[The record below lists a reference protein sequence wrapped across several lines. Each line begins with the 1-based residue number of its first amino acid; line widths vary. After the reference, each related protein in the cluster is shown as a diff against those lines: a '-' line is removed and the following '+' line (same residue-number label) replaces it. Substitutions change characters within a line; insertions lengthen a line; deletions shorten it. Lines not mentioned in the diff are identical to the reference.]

1 MVKLPSAVNLAMRDQ
16 DFLLSVIVPVYNEA
30 LLIQESVSRLT
41 AAVSQLGCR
50 YEILYVDD
58 GSSDE
63 TFTLLQKERQKNPNL
78 RLLKLTRNFGHQ
90 MAITAGMDSVKGDV
104 VVTIDSDLQDPP
116 ELIAKMF
123 EEWRKGFDIV
133 YARRERRLGETIF
146 KRWTAAI
153 YYRLVRKMSGV
164 NIPVDVGD
172 FRLMSRRALDELNQ
186 LRERHRYV
194 RGLVAWLGYKQTFV
208 NYVRDKRYA
217 GKTKY
222 SLAKMLKF
230 SLDGISSFSTA
241 PLRLATYL
249 GFAAASF
256 SFLYI
261 FYALYVRFITHD
273 VVPGWTTVIIAVFF
287 LGGVQLICLGIM
299 GEYLGMLHEESK
311 RRPLYIVEQTF
322 G

>member
-1 MVKLPSAVNLAMRDQ
+1 MRDQ
-16 DFLLSVIVPVYNEA
+16 DFLLSIIVPVYNEA
-30 LLIQESVSRLT
+30 LLIEESVKRLN
-41 AAVSQLGCR
+41 AAASGLGCR
-50 YEILYVDD
+50 YEIVFVDD
-58 GSSDE
+58 GSKDE
-63 TFTLLQKERQKNPNL
+63 TFALLQKERQHNPHL

-90 MAITAGMDSVKGDV
+90 MAITAAMDQVKGDV
-104 VVTIDSDLQDPP
+104 IVTIDADLQDPP
-116 ELIAKMF
+116 ELIGKML
-123 EEWRKGFDIV
+123 EEWRKGFDVV

-153 YYRLVRKMSGV
+153 FYRLVRKMSGV
-164 NIPVDVGD
+164 DIPVDVGD

-208 NYVRDKRYA
+208 DYVRDKRYA

-222 SLAKMLKF
+222 SLGKMLAF

-241 PLRLATYL
+241 PLRLATWM

-261 FYALYVRFITHD
+261 FYALYVKFITHD
-273 VVPGWTTVIIAVFF
+273 VVAGWTTVIIAVFF
-287 LGGVQLICLGIM
+287 LGGIQLICLGII

-311 RRPLYIVEQTF
+311 KRPLYIIEQTF